1 MIRKTIWR
9 GLLAAWSL
17 TLAAGLVRAETAAS
31 PRYIDG
37 AASLGQTL
45 AGQTRSLAEFSG
57 KPVIVFFW
65 ASWCPYC
72 RAELPVLE
80 KLQVTAGQD
89 KLQVV
94 AVNIEDRKV
103 FRDIQRK
110 LGSSVHLQMTYDPD
124 TASAKAFAKPSSL
137 PYTLVIRADGWVQA
151 TQSGWGEGSLDY
163 LLQHVNAAIASSAE
177 RVPPPTVP

>member
-1 MIRKTIWR
+1 MVRKSFWH

-17 TLAAGLVRAETAAS
+17 ALAAGTACAETS
-31 PRYIDG
+31 VPPRYVDG
-37 AASLGQTL
+37 TATLGQTL
-45 AGQTRSLAEFSG
+45 EGKSRLLAEFSG
-57 KPVIVFFW
+57 KPVVVFFW

-80 KLQVTAGQD
+80 KLQMAAGQD

-94 AVNIEDRKV
+94 AVNIEDRQV

-110 LGSSVHLQMTYDPD
+110 LGSSLHLQMTYDPD
-124 TASAKAFAKPSSL
+124 TASAKAFSKPSSL

-151 TQSGWGEGSLDY
+151 TQSGWGEGSLEY
-163 LLQHVNAAIASSAE
+163 LVKHANAAIASSAE
-177 RVPPPTVP
+177 RLPPPLPN